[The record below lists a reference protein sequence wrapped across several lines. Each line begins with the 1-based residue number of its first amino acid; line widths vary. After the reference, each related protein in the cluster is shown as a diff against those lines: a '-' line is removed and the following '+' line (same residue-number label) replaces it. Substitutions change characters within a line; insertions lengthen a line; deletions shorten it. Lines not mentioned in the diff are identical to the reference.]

1 MQAGTE
7 RSRFITRQRVGL
19 ALLAV
24 TLTVTVTLASRQ
36 FQNHDEAT
44 ARLKA
49 DSQATVPAHVRDIS
63 ETDRASFISIFVRDT
78 GGQLSSLMVGSGT
91 DEFNALA
98 QAIVQ
103 ARPVTATTDASFDQ
117 LLVVSFG
124 RGDTMDLTYSASRN
138 QIICGEQAYEPPAN
152 LTPLI
157 DAVSE
162 KTNY

>member
-24 TLTVTVTLASRQ
+24 TLTVTLASRQ
-36 FQNHDEAT
+36 VQNHDEAT
-44 ARLKA
+44 ARFNA
-49 DSQATVPAHVRDIS
+49 DSQAAAPAHVRDIS
-63 ETDRASFISIFVRDT
+63 ETVQASFISIFVRDT

-103 ARPVTATTDASFDQ
+103 ARPVTAATDASFDQ

-138 QIICGEQAYEPPAN
+138 QIICGEQAYEPPTD

-157 DAVSE
+157 DAVS
-162 KTNY
+162 KQMNY